1 MRQPQDNHVD
11 RDGHADS
18 SRPSV
23 DRCGQVGSVGLRSKA
38 PLPLYIGIGL
48 VTILILVAAA
58 AALSKQFRHQLALSI
73 VRQPTP
79 YTQLYFPHPGTLPGK
94 LKVDRKNTFQF
105 AIVNDENRA
114 VRYTYIVV
122 LLHGSKSR
130 HVSTA
135 TVTVSNGKTVTPS
148 VTVVPKERNSRY
160 QISVTLE
167 GMNQSI
173 HFYGTTS

>member
-1 MRQPQDNHVD
+1 MRQPQNNHVD
-11 RDGHADS
+11 QGGQADS
-18 SRPSV
+18 SGPAD
-23 DRCGQVGSVGLRSKA
+23 DRCDQVGTQGLRRKA

-48 VTILILVAAA
+48 VAILTLIAAA
-58 AALSKQFRHQLALSI
+58 AAVSKQFRHQLALSI

-105 AIVNDENRA
+105 AIVNDENLA
-114 VRYTYIVV
+114 VRYTYIV
-122 LLHGSKSR
+122 LFDDSKSR
-130 HVSTA
+130 RVSTA
-135 TVTVSNGKTVTPS
+135 TVTVSNGQTVTPS
-148 VTVVPKERNSRY
+148 VTVIPRERKSRY
-160 QISVTLE
+160 QISVTLK

>member
-1 MRQPQDNHVD
+1 MRLPQNNHVD
-11 RDGHADS
+11 QDGHADS

-23 DRCGQVGSVGLRSKA
+23 DRGGQVGSQDLRSKA

-48 VTILILVAAA
+48 ATVLILVAAA
-58 AALSKQFRHQLALSI
+58 AALSKPFRHQLALSI

-114 VRYTYIVV
+114 VRYTYTV
-122 LLHGSKSR
+122 LLDSSKSR
-130 HVSTA
+130 RVSTA
-135 TVTVSNGKTVTPS
+135 TVTVSNGQTVTPS
-148 VTVVPKERNSRY
+148 VTVVPKERKSRY
-160 QISVTLE
+160 QISVTLK

>member
-11 RDGHADS
+11 QDGHADS
-18 SRPSV
+18 SGPSV

-148 VTVVPKERNSRY
+148 VTVVPKERTSRY

>member
-1 MRQPQDNHVD
+1 MRQPQNNHVD
-11 RDGHADS
+11 QDGHADS

-23 DRCGQVGSVGLRSKA
+23 DRCGQAGSPGLRSKA

-48 VTILILVAAA
+48 VTILILIAAA

-73 VRQPTP
+73 ARQPTA

-114 VRYTYIVV
+114 VRYTYIV
-122 LLHGSKSR
+122 LFDGSKSR
-130 HVSTA
+130 RVSTT
-135 TVTVSNGKTVTPS
+135 TVTVSNGQTVTPS
-148 VTVVPKERNSRY
+148 VTVVPRERKSRY
-160 QISVTLE
+160 QISVTLK

-173 HFYGTTS
+173 HFYATTS

>member
-1 MRQPQDNHVD
+1 MRPPQNNHVD
-11 RDGHADS
+11 QDGHADS

-23 DRCGQVGSVGLRSKA
+23 DRYDQVGSQGLGSKA

-48 VTILILVAAA
+48 VTILILIAAA

-73 VRQPTP
+73 VRQPAP

-94 LKVDRKNTFQF
+94 LKADRKNTFKF
-105 AIVNDENRA
+105 AIVNDENRT
-114 VRYTYIVV
+114 VRYTYIV
-122 LLHGSKSR
+122 LLDGSKSR
-130 HVSTA
+130 HVRTA
-135 TVTVSNGKTVTPS
+135 TVTVSNGQTVTPS
-148 VTVVPKERNSRY
+148 VTVVPKERKSRY
-160 QISVTLE
+160 QISVTLK

>member
-1 MRQPQDNHVD
+1 MRQPQNNHVD
-11 RDGHADS
+11 QGGHADS

-23 DRCGQVGSVGLRSKA
+23 DRGGEVGSQGFRSKA
-38 PLPLYIGIGL
+38 SLPLYIGIGL
-48 VTILILVAAA
+48 VTILILIAAA
-58 AALSKQFRHQLALSI
+58 ATLSKPFRHQLALSI

-114 VRYTYIVV
+114 VRYTYIV
-122 LLHGSKSR
+122 LFDGSKSR

-135 TVTVSNGKTVTPS
+135 TVTVSNGQTVTPS
-148 VTVVPKERNSRY
+148 VTVVPRERKSKY
-160 QISVTLE
+160 QISVTLK